1 MLRRLSHLMLAA
13 ALACGAAFAANTAP
27 QIPAMPPDV
36 AAAIAKVQAHQTLT
50 PGERALIQNYGKQ
63 MTAKYGGGAGNGG
76 GGGPGDTGSSAG
88 ATTFTA
94 LNPFTTG
101 TGVATN
107 PCTRKGSAAGF
118 GVTPSRDAFL
128 AMARDAASI
137 YRGHLLPQARSSLDS
152 VLSAGTVSGSDVG
165 ALLAVH
171 GNGSAAIVSAAYAVQ
186 KSPDDALA
194 ANNLGALLRGMH
206 DYARAAI
213 ALQYARSKAPDSPV
227 IANNLGWLAFGQG
240 DTKTASGFFQ
250 AAGKNTGSLAPTLLG
265 QGLIALCSGNRAQA
279 LPLLRASIANGYSE
293 VAADAIFSADADL
306 QAAGKASQDTTP
318 PSVYGGPS
326 TGPGGAGSAPD
337 WPEPVFP
344 QNVHE
349 MAGSQAAVAAYSEYW
364 SKRVQRDAIVQG
376 SLATNMAGAART
388 TTGTLRQMTFNRGYG
403 KEKFEIADIMGIFAR
418 RMAPEVQQFAVDMDN
433 AIQRGGCYGCG
444 EHKSP
449 PECQMQSTNTALH
462 STLYAEERSTWG
474 DIKNQ
479 GNDMYAFV
487 AGPLSRIHN
496 AALLQFTEA
505 SLDGQMGTE
514 ATSIAG
520 DIRLWQMQV
529 YFVFDTPNN
538 CRAASIR
545 NPLRYPPLKPFP
557 SDPTQCHSGSL
568 ELPFGFANLHA
579 GCDAM
584 QLTIGEGLVG
594 AATWKFAPDYTK
606 GPDGVL
612 RPNGPDW
619 RNDQIS
625 IFVGVG
631 GQSNLLPGINPNGA
645 IGGFVTVQN
654 GQLIDAGGQ
663 AQVGLSPG
671 TGPASLQ
678 LGATGKVGIMS
689 GPDVSTSSAV
699 RIGAP
704 CGFSC

>member
-1 MLRRLSHLMLAA
+1 MIRRWLLL
-13 ALACGAAFAANTAP
+13 ALAGVLSFSLAQAATSP
-27 QIPAMPPDV
+27 PTPAVPPDV
-36 AAAIAKVQAHQTLT
+36 AAAIAKMQAHQTLT
-50 PGERALIQNYGKQ
+50 PAERAAIQNYGKQ

-76 GGGPGDTGSSAG
+76 DGNPGGTGSPDG

-107 PCTRKGSAAGF
+107 PCTKKGNAVGF
-118 GVTPSRDAFL
+118 GVAPSRDAFL
-128 AMARDAASI
+128 AMAKDAAAT
-137 YRGHLLPQARSSLDS
+137 YRAHLLPQAQSSLDS
-152 VLSAGTVSGSDVG
+152 VLNAGTVSGSDVG

-171 GNGSAAIVSAAYAVQ
+171 GNGSAAIVSAAYAAQ
-186 KSPDDALA
+186 KSPDDPMV

-213 ALQYARSKAPDSPV
+213 ALQYARSKAPDSSV

-240 DTKTASGFFQ
+240 DEKTASGFFQ
-250 AAGKNTGSLAPTLLG
+250 TAAKKDDKLAPPLLG
-265 QGLIALCSGNRAQA
+265 EGLVALCSGNRVQA
-279 LPLLRASIANGYSE
+279 LQLLRASVADGYSD
-293 VAADAIFSADADL
+293 VAADAIRSADADL
-306 QAAGKASQDTTP
+306 QAAGKASEDNASP
-318 PSVYGGPS
+318 NVYGNAS
-326 TGPGGAGSAPD
+326 SGGGGTLSPQN

-349 MAGSQAAVAAYSEYW
+349 MAGSQAAVAAYRDHW
-364 SKRVQRDAIVQG
+364 GKRLQQEAVLQA
-376 SLATNMAGAART
+376 SLAGQMAGAART
-388 TTGTLRQMTFNRGYG
+388 TTGASRQMTFNRGYG
-403 KEKFEIADIMGIFAR
+403 KERFEIADIMGIFAR
-418 RMAPEVQQFAVDMDN
+418 RMAPEVHQFAVDTND

-444 EHKSP
+444 EYRSP
-449 PECQMQSTNTALH
+449 PQCQMQATNTALH
-462 STLYAEERSTWG
+462 ATLYAKERPLWG

-487 AGPLSRIHN
+487 AGPLSHIHN
-496 AALLQFTEA
+496 GALLQSFA
-505 SLDGQMGTE
+505 ISLDEQMGTE
-514 ATSIAG
+514 ASSLAG
-520 DIRLWQMQV
+520 DIALWQTQV
-529 YFVFDTPNN
+529 YLVFDTKID
-538 CRAASIR
+538 CRTASIR
-545 NPLRYPPLKPFP
+545 NPLRYPALKPFP

-568 ELPFGFANLHA
+568 ELPFGVANLHA

-606 GPDGVL
+606 GADGVL
-612 RPNGPDW
+612 RPTGTDW
-619 RNDQIS
+619 SNDQIS

-631 GQSNLLPGINPNGA
+631 GQSNLAPGINPNGA
-645 IGGFVTVQN
+645 VGGFVTIQN

-671 TGPASLQ
+671 AGPASLQ

-689 GPDVSTSSAV
+689 GPDVSTSAGV